1 VRDLRSGRLHEAAGE
16 LVRTCVCAAAGPVE
30 IDL

>member
-1 VRDLRSGRLHEAAGE
+1 VRDLRTGQVHETPGE
-16 LVRTCVCAAAGPVE
+16 PVLTCVCAAAGPVE